1 MLVVDDASR
10 HPTEVAERG
19 VVPVAERFRRLGGKR
34 LHKPVV
40 AVREVDDQVVRLLF
54 DAGDHHQ
61 RFAKVG
67 LGVARRMRQGH
78 EHLLPAQPLRAHV
91 GFDNRVAAREATLRA

>member
-1 MLVVDDASR
+1 MV
-10 HPTEVAERG
+10 PGAERL
-19 VVPVAERFRRLGGKR
+19 RRLGRKR

-40 AVREVDDQVVRLLF
+40 AVREVDDQVVQCLLF
-54 DAGDHHQ
+54 DPGDHHQ

-67 LGVARRMRQGH
+67 LGVARRMGQGH

-91 GFDNRVAAREATLRA
+91 GFDNRVAAR